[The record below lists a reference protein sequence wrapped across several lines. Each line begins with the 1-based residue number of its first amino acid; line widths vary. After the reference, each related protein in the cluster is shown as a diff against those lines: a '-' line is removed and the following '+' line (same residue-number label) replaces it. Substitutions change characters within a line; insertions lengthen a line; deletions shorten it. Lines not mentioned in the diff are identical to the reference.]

1 MGGVNS
7 ANVIRGPNGKPM
19 RAKWKS
25 REQIEK
31 LKKERK
37 CYRCERKGCSTKTC
51 VFLPALKPVSNK
63 IAVNSLNLGP
73 IDPSVWEKDVGE
85 DCSSSEVALEN

>member
-7 ANVIRGPNGKPM
+7 AYVIRDPNGKPL

-25 REQIEK
+25 RKQKEE

-37 CYRCERKGCSTKTC
+37 SYRCERKGCSTKTC

-73 IDPSVWEKDVGE
+73 IDPSVCEEDVGE
-85 DCSSSEVALEN
+85 DSSSSEVASEN